1 MSSINSYKMK
11 RLYDATSEL
20 YDVGTYDEF
29 SLSLEDEEKRRRVHA
44 ALSVHYNLGEWEDF
58 NSEFRTK

>member
-29 SLSLEDEEKRRRVHA
+29 SLSLEDEEKRKEE
-44 ALSVHYNLGEWEDF
+44 N
-58 NSEFRTK
+58 